1 MPKAKEKRKS
11 SPANV
16 DANMEE
22 ATTSSNR
29 VSRSRFTKQ
38 VAMNLYR
45 ELPSDSDPSDYE
57 DFVDDDDDEWEDIPD
72 DHAHS
77 QSADEEEQEEVI
89 LVGGNGDAGPSRKR
103 KKFSKPAEPPKDV
116 WNKVT
121 TVPLDV
127 PLPAANDQAARDE
140 GPDITTENFDFLP
153 KNRRTPGV
161 NPKLGL
167 GPDSSALDFFM
178 ALFTIDII
186 DSLVRSINMYAQKKK
201 QMNTPVRNLRS
212 VYHTWTDVTRHEVF
226 KFIACVIAMGIVKLL
241 DIKLY
246 WSLDPLFFNSFF
258 RYV

>member
-77 QSADEEEQEEVI
+77 QSADEEEQEEV
-89 LVGGNGDAGPSRKR
+89 A
-103 KKFSKPAEPPKDV
+103 
-116 WNKVT
+116 
-121 TVPLDV
+121 
-127 PLPAANDQAARDE
+127 
-140 GPDITTENFDFLP
+140 
-153 KNRRTPGV
+153 
-161 NPKLGL
+161 
-167 GPDSSALDFFM
+167 
-178 ALFTIDII
+178 
-186 DSLVRSINMYAQKKK
+186 
-201 QMNTPVRNLRS
+201 
-212 VYHTWTDVTRHEVF
+212 
-226 KFIACVIAMGIVKLL
+226 
-241 DIKLY
+241 
-246 WSLDPLFFNSFF
+246 
-258 RYV
+258 